1 LCHPATHF
9 YFSLSIDL
17 LYRTTYTIV
26 KKEMDRK
33 TYLKILTAPTAMP
46 PWFPRA
52 THQLLDKADEIKV
65 EFETGGRVGI
75 DIEDPNT
82 AIVYVIQE
90 ISGTR
95 HGAPKINIMGAQKY
109 GKFVFCLPEMA
120 QIIFSPGP
128 LIFKLRKV
136 LKNYTSRDFLL
147 LTGDPAI
154 IGVACSIVSDI
165 TNGKYK
171 LLKWDKQE
179 RRYYPIVI
187 NLHEKGD
194 IDENDNGT
202 TGSSRI

>member
-1 LCHPATHF
+1 MKEN
-9 YFSLSIDL
+9 ID
-17 LYRTTYTIV
+17 Y
-26 KKEMDRK
+26 KEIRQ
-33 TYLKILTAPTAMP
+33 TP
-46 PWFPRA
+46 P
-52 THQLLDKADEIKV
+52 
-65 EFETGGRVGI
+65 
-75 DIEDPNT
+75 
-82 AIVYVIQE
+82 IVYVIQE
-90 ISGTR
+90 IAGTR
-95 HGAPKINIMGAQKY
+95 DGRPKINIMGAAEF
-109 GKFVFCLPEMA
+109 GTFKFLLPELS

-128 LIFKLRKV
+128 LIFKLREG
-136 LKNYTSRDFLL
+136 LKNYKTRDFLL